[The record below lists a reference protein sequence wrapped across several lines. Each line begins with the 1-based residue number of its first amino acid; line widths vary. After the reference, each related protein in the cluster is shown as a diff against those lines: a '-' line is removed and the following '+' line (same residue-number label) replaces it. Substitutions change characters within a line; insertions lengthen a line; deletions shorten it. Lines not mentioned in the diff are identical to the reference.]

1 MSALVYWEEKNC
13 HQDMLTT
20 TGDVPNMPLRLGGPG
35 GHALQARHL
44 PALLQRHRL
53 QRLPRLPLVQVA
65 DLIPLGSNGIKLS
78 CRKRLGPWCRKAS
91 KDGTLVHGLLW
102 EAIQRR
108 WCLKT

>member
-1 MSALVYWEEKNC
+1 
-13 HQDMLTT
+13 MLTT

-65 DLIPLGSNGIKLS
+65 DLIPLGLNCIAGRGWAPGAGRLQRMELLCTGYSGRPFREGGVLKLEIRS
-78 CRKRLGPWCRKAS
+78 
-91 KDGTLVHGLLW
+91 
-102 EAIQRR
+102 
-108 WCLKT
+108 